1 MRYTDLLQYK
11 DTDLRDYQQQ
21 HKEEVYEAW
30 DAGHRSVMLQ
40 MPTGTGKTRVFVSII
55 KDLQKHFDGNYRVLV
70 LAHREEILSQ
80 ISYTLFS
87 EYQVSCGKIDSKNH
101 PQHNKVFVASVQT
114 MKNRLAQYKDG
125 FDLIVVDEAHHTPAD
140 SYKMIINAFP
150 TAKILGVTATPY
162 RLIGKGFEEEYDKLI
177 LSSTIEAYINR
188 GVLSE
193 IEYLPTDIIIK
204 NCDSIRIGADGD
216 YMKEVLFTHMDNPMI
231 YSAITDAYKKFANN
245 KKGIVYTINQ
255 GHNTKLKKWFEDIG
269 VPTEAIDS
277 ETPANKR
284 KDIIGSFK
292 RGEIKVL
299 CNVDIFGEGFDC
311 PDVDFI
317 LLARPTKS
325 LSLYLQQ
332 VGRGLRKAD
341 NKERVQII
349 DCVGSYTR
357 FGLPTKERD
366 WQKHFEGKGKEI
378 DYTPNSTEKER
389 VRRIREDYGLSV
401 EIREIEIEEDLSQL
415 KDLFTLPNTEH
426 SYEDEFHHYIKS
438 VFGFEDSWVRRH
450 IQGIKLVDEFIKTKI
465 NKEFTSIFY
474 TIDRHLITEWTS
486 KLNRASSFKEY
497 IYGRE
502 KRDNI
507 ITLAL
512 VRYDDFVWSR
522 EQKLEKDAIQ
532 AKQEVVKKENQDII
546 DNILANRGEDIT
558 KEDIEVTLATMH
570 KLKLSTFFDQKFIE
584 SMKAILLSRYKK
596 M

>member
-55 KDLQKHFDGNYRVLV
+55 KDLQKHFDGKYRVLV

-80 ISYTLFS
+80 ISDTLYS
-87 EYQVSCGKIDSKNH
+87 KYHVSCGKIDSKNRSVH
-101 PQHNKVFVASVQT
+101 HNKVLVASVQT
-114 MKNRLAQYKDG
+114 MVNRLAQYKDG
-125 FDLIVVDEAHHTPAD
+125 FDLIVVDEAHHTKAE
-140 SYKMIINAFP
+140 SYKDIIRAYP
-150 TAKILGVTATPY
+150 TAIILGVTATPY
-162 RLIGKGFEEEYDKLI
+162 RLSGEGFEDEYDKLI

-193 IEYLPTDIIIK
+193 IEYLPTDIVIK
-204 NCDSIRIGADGD
+204 DCDRITIGADGD
-216 YMKEVLFTHMDNPMI
+216 YKKEVLFTHMDNPMI

-255 GHNTKLKKWFEDIG
+255 DHNTELKKWFEDIG

-277 ETPANKR
+277 KTHANKR
-284 KDIIGSFK
+284 KDIIDSFK

-357 FGLPTKERD
+357 FGLPTKERN
-366 WQKHFEGKGKEI
+366 WQKHFDGEGKEI
-378 DYTPNSTEKER
+378 DYSPTTNEKQR
-389 VRRIREDYGLSV
+389 IGKIREEYGLSV
-401 EIREIEIEEDLSQL
+401 EIKEIQQNEDLRHL
-415 KDLFTLPNTEH
+415 KDLFSICNAKCSHKE
-426 SYEDEFHHYIKS
+426 EFRIYGEIDWKYSKS
-438 VFGFEDSWVRRH
+438 TVREW
-450 IQGIKLVDEFIKTKI
+450 INCI
-465 NKEFTSIFY
+465 NKIDKFIIENINSSFTSIFN
-474 TIDRHLITEWTS
+474 TIDDELLRRWESALQKSVLFIRFNDTHR
-486 KLNRASSFKEY
+486 NRLLKPLAEY
-497 IYGRE
+497 INFAY
-502 KRDNI
+502 NI
-507 ITLAL
+507 EQEQ
-512 VRYDDFVWSR
+512 
-522 EQKLEKDAIQ
+522 EQKQKRLTIAQIQ
-532 AKQEVVKKENQDII
+532 QENESLLSD
-546 DNILANRGEDIT
+546 ILAKRSDEIT
-558 KEDIEVTLATMH
+558 KEDIEVTLATMQ
-570 KLKLSTFFDQKFIE
+570 KLKLSTIFDQKIIE
-584 SMKAILLSRYKK
+584 SMKAMLLSRYKK

>member
-55 KDLQKHFDGNYRVLV
+55 KDLQKHFDGKYRVLV

-80 ISYTLFS
+80 ISDTLYS
-87 EYQVSCGKIDSKNH
+87 EYHVSCGKIDSKNRPH
-101 PQHNKVFVASVQT
+101 HNKVLVASVQT

-125 FDLIVVDEAHHTPAD
+125 FDLIVVDEAHHTPAE

-162 RLIGKGFEEEYDKLI
+162 RLSGEGFEEEYDKLI

-193 IEYLPTDIIIK
+193 IEYLPTDIVIK
-204 NCDSIRIGADGD
+204 DCDRIRIGADGD
-216 YMKEVLFTHMDNPMI
+216 YKKEVLFTHMDNPMI
-231 YSAITDAYKKFANN
+231 YSAITDAYKKYANN

-255 GHNTKLKKWFEDIG
+255 DHNTELKKWFEDIG

-284 KDIIGSFK
+284 KDFIDSFK

-366 WQKHFEGKGKEI
+366 WQKHFDGEGKEI
-378 DYTPNSTEKER
+378 DYSPTTNEKQR
-389 VRRIREDYGLSV
+389 IGKIREEYGLSV
-401 EIREIEIEEDLSQL
+401 EIKEIQQNEDLRHL
-415 KDLFTLPNTEH
+415 KDLFSICNAKCSH
-426 SYEDEFHHYIKS
+426 KKEFRIYGEIDWGYSKS
-438 VFGFEDSWVRRH
+438 TVREW
-450 IQGIKLVDEFIKTKI
+450 INCINKIDEFIIKNI
-465 NKEFTSIFY
+465 NGSFTSIFN
-474 TIDRHLITEWTS
+474 TIDDELLRRWESALQKSVLFIRFNNTHR
-486 KLNRASSFKEY
+486 NRLLKPLAEY
-497 IYGRE
+497 INFAY
-502 KRDNI
+502 NI
-507 ITLAL
+507 EQEQ
-512 VRYDDFVWSR
+512 
-522 EQKLEKDAIQ
+522 EQKQKRLTIAQIQ
-532 AKQEVVKKENQDII
+532 QENESLLND
-546 DNILANRGEDIT
+546 ILAKRSDEIT
-558 KEDIEVTLATMH
+558 KEDIEVTLATMQ
-570 KLKLSTFFDQKFIE
+570 KLKLSTIFDQKIIE
-584 SMKAILLSRYKK
+584 SMKAMLLSRYKK

>member
-11 DTDLRDYQQQ
+11 DSDLRDYQQQ

-55 KDLQKHFDGNYRVLV
+55 KDLQKHFDGKYRVLV

-80 ISYTLFS
+80 ISDTLYS
-87 EYQVSCGKIDSKNH
+87 KYHVSCGKIDSKNRSVH
-101 PQHNKVFVASVQT
+101 HNKVLVASVQT
-114 MKNRLAQYKDG
+114 MKNRLSQYKDG

-162 RLIGKGFEEEYDKLI
+162 RLSGEGFEEEYDKLI

-193 IEYLPTDIIIK
+193 IEYLPTDIVIK
-204 NCDSIRIGADGD
+204 DCDSIEIGVDGD
-216 YMKEVLFTHMDNPMI
+216 YVKKVLFTHMDNPMI

-255 GHNTKLKKWFEDIG
+255 DHNTELKKWFEDIG

-277 ETPANKR
+277 KTPANKR
-284 KDIIGSFK
+284 KDIIDSFK

-401 EIREIEIEEDLSQL
+401 EIREIEIEEDLSHL
-415 KDLFTLPNTEH
+415 KDLFTLSNTEH

-438 VFGFEDSWVRRH
+438 VFGFEESWVRKH
-450 IQGIKLVDEFIKTKI
+450 IQGIKLVDEFIKTNI
-465 NKEFTSIFY
+465 NKEFTGIFY

-497 IYGRE
+497 CYGRE
-502 KRDNI
+502 KRGNI
-507 ITLAL
+507 ITPAL
-512 VRYDDFVWSR
+512 NKYDNFVWSL
-522 EQKLEKDAIQ
+522 EQKLEKDAIH
-532 AKQEVVKKENQDII
+532 KENQDII

-570 KLKLSTFFDQKFIE
+570 KLKLSTNFDQKIE

>member
-55 KDLQKHFDGNYRVLV
+55 KDLQKHFDGKYRVLV

-80 ISYTLFS
+80 ISNTLFS
-87 EYQVSCGKIDSKNH
+87 EYQVSCGKIDSKNRPH
-101 PQHNKVFVASVQT
+101 HNKVFVASVQT
-114 MKNRLAQYKDG
+114 MKNRLSQYKDG

-162 RLIGKGFEEEYDKLI
+162 RLSGEGFEEEYDKLI

-193 IEYLPTDIIIK
+193 IEYLPTDIVIK
-204 NCDSIRIGADGD
+204 DCDRIEIGADGD
-216 YMKEVLFTHMDNPMI
+216 YKKEVLFTHMDNPMI

-245 KKGIVYTINQ
+245 KKGIVYTINK
-255 GHNTKLKKWFEDIG
+255 GHNTELKKWFEDIG

-277 ETPANKR
+277 KTPANKR
-284 KDIIGSFK
+284 KDIIDSFK

-317 LLARPTKS
+317 LLARPTRS

-366 WQKHFEGKGKEI
+366 WQKHFDGEGKEI
-378 DYTPNSTEKER
+378 DYSPTTNEKQR
-389 VRRIREDYGLSV
+389 IGKIREEYGLSV
-401 EIREIEIEEDLSQL
+401 EIKEIQQNEDLRHL
-415 KDLFTLPNTEH
+415 KDLFSICNAKCSHKE
-426 SYEDEFHHYIKS
+426 EFRIYGEIDWGYSKS
-438 VFGFEDSWVRRH
+438 TVREW
-450 IQGIKLVDEFIKTKI
+450 INCINKIDEFIIKNI
-465 NKEFTSIFY
+465 NGSFTSIFN
-474 TIDRHLITEWTS
+474 TIDDELLRRWESALQKSVLFIRFNNTHR
-486 KLNRASSFKEY
+486 NRLLKPLAEY
-497 IYGRE
+497 INFAY
-502 KRDNI
+502 NI
-507 ITLAL
+507 EQEQ
-512 VRYDDFVWSR
+512 
-522 EQKLEKDAIQ
+522 EQKQKRLTIAQIQ
-532 AKQEVVKKENQDII
+532 QENESLLND
-546 DNILANRGEDIT
+546 ILAKRSDEIT
-558 KEDIEVTLATMH
+558 KEDIEVTLATMQ
-570 KLKLSTFFDQKFIE
+570 KLKLSTIFDQKIIE
-584 SMKAILLSRYKK
+584 SMKAMLLSRYKK